1 MFQLMRMAR
10 RFGELEDKVKL
21 YGVQQRSSPE
31 LLNDLNEMG
40 DLAAK
45 LDKGFIA
52 LARRFSYF
60 LLTLCGFIAI
70 VFLYAIV
77 VFIMDKSVS
86 GFGYLAV
93 ALSGLAGFAYA
104 VCLFVLRLDDEPY
117 PNLLVN
123 NLVLLSHSLMLLAY
137 AAVYG
142 SIVVRITYSYW
153 AILILPTI
161 AYLFG
166 FVFVDWIGRV
176 LIDEF
181 DLGQYYDIRLNTI
194 RRRIG

>member
-1 MFQLMRMAR
+1 VFQLMGMAR
-10 RFGELEDKVKL
+10 RFEQLAQKMNE
-21 YGVQQRSSPE
+21 YGVQRQWSSERQNCE
-31 LLNDLNEMG
+31 LEMI

-60 LLTLCGFIAI
+60 LLVLCGFIAI
-70 VFLYAIV
+70 VFLYAMV
-77 VFIMDKSVS
+77 VVIMDKSVS

-93 ALSGLAGFAYA
+93 AFSGLAGFAYA
-104 VCLFVLRLDDEPY
+104 VCVFVLQLDDEPY

-123 NLVLLSHSLMLLAY
+123 NLVLFSHSLMLLVY

-153 AILILPTI
+153 VILILPTI

-194 RRRIG
+194 RRRE